1 MSATMRALICHAFG
15 PIADLQV
22 ETVPVPEPGPGEV
35 RVRVEAASLNFPDAL
50 IVQGLYQVR
59 PALPFS
65 PGAELAGTI
74 VAVGEGVSGWQPG
87 QRVLSFC
94 GHGGFA
100 EQAIVP
106 AVQLLPLPEGMDMD
120 TGAALVLTYGT
131 SLHAL
136 KDVARLQ
143 PGETLLV
150 LGAAGGVG
158 LAAIEIARDL
168 GARVIAAASSAER
181 LALCRQHG
189 AHELI
194 DYSREDL
201 RRRVEVLTGGQGAQ
215 VVCDPVGG
223 ALTEAAL
230 RATAWRGRYLVVGFA
245 SGEIPRPPLNLAL
258 LKERQILGVFWGDAV
273 RRDPA
278 QHALNMRQLA
288 EGVVQG
294 RLNPFI
300 SERLPLQGAR
310 DAIARMA
317 ARQVL
322 GKVVVRPQEPAG
334 DGRR

>member
-15 PIADLQV
+15 PIADLTL
-22 ETVPVPEPGPGEV
+22 ETVPLPEPGPGQV
-35 RVRVEAASLNFPDAL
+35 RIAVEAASLNFPDAL

-59 PALPFS
+59 PPLPFS

-74 VAVGEGVSGWQPG
+74 TAVGEGVSAWQPG
-87 QRVLSFC
+87 QRVMSFC

-106 AVQLLPLPEGMDMD
+106 AAQLLPLPEGMDMD
-120 TGAALVLTYGT
+120 TGAALLLTYGT
-131 SLHAL
+131 ALHAL
-136 KDVARLQ
+136 QDVGRLQ
-143 PGETLLV
+143 RGETLLV

-158 LAAIEIARDL
+158 LAVIEIARDL

-194 DYSREDL
+194 DYHREDL
-201 RRRVEVLTGGQGAQ
+201 RRQVDALTGGQGVQ
-215 VVCDPVGG
+215 MVLDPVGG
-223 ALTEAAL
+223 ALAEAAL

-245 SGEIPRPPLNLAL
+245 AGEIPKVALNLLL
-258 LKERQILGVFWGDAV
+258 LKERQMLGVFWGDAV

-278 QHALNMRQLA
+278 RHAHNMRQLA
-288 EGVVQG
+288 EAFAQG
-294 RLNPFI
+294 RIRPCV
-300 SERLPLQGAR
+300 SERLPLEGAR

-322 GKVVVRPQEPAG
+322 GKVVVRPQE
-334 DGRR
+334 